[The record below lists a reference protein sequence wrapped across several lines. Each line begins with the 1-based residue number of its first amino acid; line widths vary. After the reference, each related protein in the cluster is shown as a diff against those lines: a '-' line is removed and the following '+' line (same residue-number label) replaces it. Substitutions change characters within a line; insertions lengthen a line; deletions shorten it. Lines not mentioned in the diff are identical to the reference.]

1 MTNPDGGGVTVE
13 PVRLASQ
20 RATALYRPDGSF
32 ATLVPAWFRP
42 TTGYRVVYVSI
53 VPDQEPYRE

>member
-1 MTNPDGGGVTVE
+1 MTNPDGGGVTAE

-32 ATLVPAWFRP
+32 ATLVPSWFRP
-42 TTGYRVVYVSI
+42 ASGYRVVYVTI
-53 VPDQEPYRE
+53 IPDQEPYRE